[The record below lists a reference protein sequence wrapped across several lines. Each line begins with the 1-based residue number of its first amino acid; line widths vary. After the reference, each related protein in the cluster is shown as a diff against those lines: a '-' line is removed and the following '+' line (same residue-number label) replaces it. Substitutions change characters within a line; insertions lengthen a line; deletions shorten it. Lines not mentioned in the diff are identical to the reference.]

1 MKGVAAM
8 LPNSIIDIFRPVR
21 LEERDRKRFTE
32 WRNERVISMLRLGLT
47 VGAAMTILVH
57 FGDRLVDVEIASRLL
72 PYRLLVAVMV
82 LLCGSATYLRFV
94 RNNPDPLIIGLAAFL
109 SVAGAAIPAQLPD
122 YAGYVMVAGQLVIM
136 IFTVLIVHGALTVA
150 AVAVALY
157 VVPLATYP
165 FLDSWPR
172 DLGPA
177 YVMLSCGCAA
187 TIFLSYIREQNVKRD
202 FKISM
207 ELERGATTDSLTGLP
222 NRSGILEAAE
232 AAHARAQRLDR
243 TFTLCMLD
251 LDHFKQVNDRHGHAI
266 GDTVLKVFAE
276 TAAATIRTVDRIGRF
291 GGEEFLLV
299 LGETDAGGA
308 EIIADRLRTAIEA
321 MEITTMRGR
330 VPVTVSVGMATSRDG
345 DEPLEIVIR
354 RADQALY
361 KAKLEGRNR
370 VCAAA

>member
-1 MKGVAAM
+1 M
-8 LPNSIIDIFRPVR
+8 LQGSMLDIFRPVR
-21 LEERDRKRFTE
+21 LEESDRKRFTE
-32 WRNERVISMLRLGLT
+32 WRNERVVAMLRLGVT
-47 VGAAMTILVH
+47 VGAGMIILVH
-57 FGDRLVDVEIASRLL
+57 FGDRLVDIEIASRLV
-72 PYRLLVAVMV
+72 PYRLLVAVVV
-82 LLCGSATYLRFV
+82 LLCGAATYLRFV
-94 RNNPDPLIIGLAAFL
+94 QNNPDPLILGLAAFL

-136 IFTVLIVHGALTVA
+136 IFTVLIVHGALTVT

-165 FLDSWPR
+165 FLDVWPR

-222 NRSGILEAAE
+222 NRSGIFEAAA
-232 AAHARAQRLDR
+232 AAHARSQRLGR

-308 EIIADRLRTAIEA
+308 EIIADRLRTAIVL
-321 MEITTMRGR
+321 M
-330 VPVTVSVGMATSRDG
+330 
-345 DEPLEIVIR
+345 
-354 RADQALY
+354 
-361 KAKLEGRNR
+361 
-370 VCAAA
+370 